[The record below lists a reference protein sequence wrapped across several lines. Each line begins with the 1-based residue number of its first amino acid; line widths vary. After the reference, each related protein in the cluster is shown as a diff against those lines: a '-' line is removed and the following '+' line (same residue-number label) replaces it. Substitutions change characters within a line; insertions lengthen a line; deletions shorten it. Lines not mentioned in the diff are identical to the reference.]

1 MRVSDMQV
9 LFRKIKR
16 GFEQRGKAI
25 VLCGDCIVLCGGE
38 ASPAR
43 DRTQATE
50 HVMMVGAW
58 PCRLSSEVHVNG

>member
-16 GFEQRGKAI
+16 GFKQRGKA
-25 VLCGDCIVLCGGE
+25 IVLCGGE